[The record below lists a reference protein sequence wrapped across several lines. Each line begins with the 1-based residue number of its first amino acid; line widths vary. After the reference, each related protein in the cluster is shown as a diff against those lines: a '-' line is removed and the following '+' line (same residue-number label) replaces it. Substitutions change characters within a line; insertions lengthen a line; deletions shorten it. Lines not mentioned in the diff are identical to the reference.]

1 MISEMLLP
9 SLGFTP
15 LVMIACAVAMVVLR
29 AGASRVFFD
38 IVGTFQATKLIQDTR
53 AAATVFEA
61 LYMDAIMGIQEA
73 AQEIATPFNELMD
86 AIMPAT
92 REIEEARIEM
102 EKFLDVTGEAA
113 RAVQDDISRIGIEY
127 GFAADEAFMASAR
140 MAQLSGVLG
149 QGTVSAG
156 TRLGMEFGLISGM
169 ETEAAMQ
176 RMINLQQQTKF
187 MTEGLEDNMEAEE
200 RAQMIRQNSIRVLD
214 QLNTVENR
222 SAATMQQITFVMN
235 QFASQ
240 AHLTNESIAA
250 MAAMSATLIEAGEE
264 QGKGGRALRMI
275 YARLGANTNGAA
287 DAVTAL
293 GISLKDTEGNMRP
306 FSQILVEL
314 AERYETMNGAE
325 QQALAQS
332 VAGNR
337 HYTRLIKLL
346 ENVDRVRELEFEA
359 ILAQFPAMDEIERRR
374 DTELFQL
381 NEAEARLKTYS
392 GVLGE
397 SLLPSLTKVTNQ
409 QALYTRDLAALS
421 QSGLFGPIIGGIMGM
436 AQAFQKFVGPIFNM
450 LISFKNMQISIQTFH
465 AITRALNNEQLAGAQ
480 AQANV
485 NGVMIQATPIANAYT
500 AALNELK
507 HAREMEAFENYEQH
521 ILSEQEI
528 ADMEAEEQAIRD
540 RIAANNDLI
549 ISLQGVQYHEGK
561 RAGSVRGG
569 LTTQNLM
576 MEDKLKETIARN
588 DERRARNMTGRAIQR
603 NVDNETNKET
613 AMAMAQQYNQ
623 LQYELVAAGMAL
635 TVFGKS
641 EKAQRIGMLLN
652 IAAMGV
658 QIFKTI
664 TMTLAKE
671 EDTKAQ
677 LANNLATQS
686 GAKANL
692 LLGNTALIT
701 AKNVNRASLAIKNL
715 TKRLIIAY
723 AAITVIEK
731 LGWLSLDAAEA
742 QEDYNTMVADS
753 GAVASYMQEYDTA
766 ALLNGELERKK
777 LLLRQIEQS
786 QDSLTQTTIEGLQQE
801 IVNLRQARDI
811 REFIEIGAD
820 EQKAQRYFDLLK
832 QEQDILDKYGTKGL
846 HNFNLLSAETLI
858 NFEKG
863 AQLSHKLA
871 DIPNQMMGKGY
882 LDKLADVRA
891 EMALFKEDYEMLTN
905 YIERHGIRNID
916 DLRVSMELFAE
927 EIEKFSQKE
936 KDALQTLVGGMD
948 EAKKAVHEFANERE
962 ELFYGFAASNVT
974 GDLVKQVKQQGVET
988 LITTT
993 EVIMTNIFNGMTI
1006 PEMADILIDELE
1018 RRGFDYSN
1026 SLTS

>member
-1 MISEMLLP
+1 MIGEILVP
-9 SLGFTP
+9 SLAFTP

-38 IVGTFQATKLIQDTR
+38 IVGTFQATKLIQDTK

-86 AIMPAT
+86 AVIPVT

-187 MTEGLEDNMEAEE
+187 MTQNLEDNMSAEE
-200 RAQMIRQNSIRVLD
+200 RAMRIRQDSIRVLD

-287 DAVTAL
+287 DAITAL
-293 GISLKDTEGNMRP
+293 GISLKDAEGNMRP

-314 AERYETMNGAE
+314 AEKYETMNGAE

-397 SLLPSLTKVTNQ
+397 SLLPALTKVTNQ

-421 QSGLFGPIIGGIMGM
+421 QSGFFGPIRPT
-436 AQAFQKFVGPIFNM
+436 K
-450 LISFKNMQISIQTFH
+450 
-465 AITRALNNEQLAGAQ
+465 QL
-480 AQANV
+480 
-485 NGVMIQATPIANAYT
+485 
-500 AALNELK
+500 
-507 HAREMEAFENYEQH
+507 REH
-521 ILSEQEI
+521 
-528 ADMEAEEQAIRD
+528 
-540 RIAANNDLI
+540 
-549 ISLQGVQYHEGK
+549 
-561 RAGSVRGG
+561 
-569 LTTQNLM
+569 
-576 MEDKLKETIARN
+576 
-588 DERRARNMTGRAIQR
+588 
-603 NVDNETNKET
+603 
-613 AMAMAQQYNQ
+613 
-623 LQYELVAAGMAL
+623 
-635 TVFGKS
+635 
-641 EKAQRIGMLLN
+641 
-652 IAAMGV
+652 
-658 QIFKTI
+658 
-664 TMTLAKE
+664 
-671 EDTKAQ
+671 
-677 LANNLATQS
+677 
-686 GAKANL
+686 
-692 LLGNTALIT
+692 
-701 AKNVNRASLAIKNL
+701 
-715 TKRLIIAY
+715 
-723 AAITVIEK
+723 
-731 LGWLSLDAAEA
+731 
-742 QEDYNTMVADS
+742 
-753 GAVASYMQEYDTA
+753 
-766 ALLNGELERKK
+766 
-777 LLLRQIEQS
+777 
-786 QDSLTQTTIEGLQQE
+786 
-801 IVNLRQARDI
+801 
-811 REFIEIGAD
+811 
-820 EQKAQRYFDLLK
+820 
-832 QEQDILDKYGTKGL
+832 
-846 HNFNLLSAETLI
+846 
-858 NFEKG
+858 
-863 AQLSHKLA
+863 
-871 DIPNQMMGKGY
+871 
-882 LDKLADVRA
+882 
-891 EMALFKEDYEMLTN
+891 
-905 YIERHGIRNID
+905 
-916 DLRVSMELFAE
+916 
-927 EIEKFSQKE
+927 
-936 KDALQTLVGGMD
+936 
-948 EAKKAVHEFANERE
+948 
-962 ELFYGFAASNVT
+962 
-974 GDLVKQVKQQGVET
+974 
-988 LITTT
+988 
-993 EVIMTNIFNGMTI
+993 
-1006 PEMADILIDELE
+1006 
-1018 RRGFDYSN
+1018 
-1026 SLTS
+1026 

>member
-1 MISEMLLP
+1 MIGEILLP
-9 SLGFTP
+9 SFTFTP
-15 LVMIACAVAMVVLR
+15 LVMFACAVAMVVLR

-38 IVGTFQATKLIQDTR
+38 IVGTFQATKLIQDTK

-86 AIMPAT
+86 AVIPVT

-200 RAQMIRQNSIRVLD
+200 RAQAIRQNSIRVLD

-293 GISLKDTEGNMRP
+293 GISLKDAEGNMRP

-397 SLLPSLTKVTNQ
+397 SLLPALTKVTNQ

-421 QSGLFGPIIGGIMGM
+421 QSGFFGPIIGGIMGT
-436 AQAFQKFVGPIFNM
+436 AQAFQKFVGPVFNM
-450 LISFKNMQISIQTFH
+450 LISLKNVQISMQTYQ

-485 NGVMIQATPIANAYT
+485 NGVMIEATPIANAYT

-507 HAREMEAFENYEQH
+507 NAREMEAFENYEQH

-588 DERRARNMTGRAIQR
+588 DERRARDMTGRAIQR
-603 NVDNETNKET
+603 NVENETNKET
-613 AMAMAQQYNQ
+613 AMAMARQYNQ

-635 TVFGKS
+635 TIFGKS
-641 EKAQRIGMLLN
+641 EKAQRMGMLLN

-658 QIFKTI
+658 QIYKTI
-664 TMTLAKE
+664 AMTIAKQ

-677 LANNLATQS
+677 LANNVATNS
-686 GAKANL
+686 GAKANTL
-692 LLGNTALIT
+692 FGNTALFT
-701 AKNVNRASLAIKNL
+701 AKNVNKATAAVSLL
-715 TKRLIIAY
+715 TKRLIIYAGLAY
-723 AAITVIEK
+723 GIVTLIEK
-731 LGWLSLDAAEA
+731 IGWLNLDAAEA
-742 QEDYNTMVADS
+742 QEEYNTAVADS

-766 ALLNGELERKK
+766 ALLNDELERKK
-777 LLLRQIEQS
+777 TLLGQIEQS
-786 QDSLTQTTIEGLQQE
+786 QDTLTQTTIEGLQQE

-811 REFIEIGAD
+811 REFTELGLANDD
-820 EQKAQRYFDLLK
+820 EVNRYFDLLQ
-832 QEQDILDKYGTKGL
+832 QEKDILRDFGEGPTADPFDISYRML
-846 HNFNLLSAETLI
+846 
-858 NFEKG
+858 
-863 AQLSHKLA
+863 

-882 LDKLADVRA
+882 QDRLNKIRT
-891 EMALFKEDYEMLTN
+891 EIGYFHEDFEMLAN
-905 YIERHGIRNID
+905 YIERHGITNID
-916 DLRVSMELFAE
+916 DLRVSMELFGE

-948 EAKKAVHEFANERE
+948 EAKQAVHEFANERE

>member
-1 MISEMLLP
+1 MIGEILVP
-9 SLGFTP
+9 SLAFTP

-38 IVGTFQATKLIQDTR
+38 IVGTFQATKLIQDTK

-86 AIMPAT
+86 AVIPVT

-187 MTEGLEDNMEAEE
+187 MTQNLEDNMSAEE
-200 RAQMIRQNSIRVLD
+200 RAMRIRQDSIRVLD

-287 DAVTAL
+287 DAITAL
-293 GISLKDTEGNMRP
+293 GISLKDAEGNMRP

-314 AERYETMNGAE
+314 AEKYETMNGAE

-397 SLLPSLTKVTNQ
+397 SLLPALTKVTNQ

-421 QSGLFGPIIGGIMGM
+421 QSGIFGPIIGGIMGT
-436 AQAFQKFVGPIFNM
+436 AQAFQKFVGPVFNM
-450 LISFKNMQISIQTFH
+450 LISLKNVQISMQTYQ

-485 NGVMIQATPIANAYT
+485 NGVMIEATPIANAYT

-507 HAREMEAFENYEQH
+507 NAREMEAFENYESH

-540 RIAANNDLI
+540 RIVANNDLI
-549 ISLQGVQYHEGK
+549 ISLQGVQYYEGK

-588 DERRARNMTGRAIQR
+588 DEKRARDMTGRAIQR
-603 NVDNETNKET
+603 NVDNETNKES
-613 AMAMAQQYNQ
+613 AMAMARKYNA

-635 TVFGKS
+635 TIFGKS
-641 EKAQRIGMLLN
+641 EKAQRMGMLLN

-658 QIFKTI
+658 QIFKTLAN
-664 TMTLAKE
+664 TLATE
-671 EDTKAQ
+671 ENTKAQ
-677 LANNLATQS
+677 IKNNLATED
-686 GAKANL
+686 GAKKNIFF
-692 LLGNTALIT
+692 GETAIFS
-701 AKNVNRASLAIKNL
+701 AKNVTKMSAAIHRL
-715 TKRLIIAY
+715 TQRLVIAY

-731 LGWLSLDAAEA
+731 LGFLQLDAAEA
-742 QEDYNTMVADS
+742 QEEYNTAVADS
-753 GAVASYMQEYDTA
+753 GAVASYIQEFNTA
-766 ALLNGELERKK
+766 ASLNDELERKK
-777 LLLRQIEQS
+777 TLLGQIEQS

-811 REFIEIGAD
+811 REFTELNLANDD
-820 EQKAQRYFDLLK
+820 EVNRYFDLLQ
-832 QEQDILDKYGTKGL
+832 QEKDILDEFGEGKVSP
-846 HNFNLLSAETLI
+846 FS
-858 NFEKG
+858 FEAVNRAFGDLQSPFARG
-863 AQLSHKLA
+863 AGYQKDLESVRKE
-871 DIPNQMMGKGY
+871 MGY
-882 LDKLADVRA
+882 
-891 EMALFKEDYEMLTN
+891 FQEDFEMLAN
-905 YIERHGIRNID
+905 YIERHGITNID
-916 DLRVSMELFAE
+916 DLRVSMQLFGE
-927 EIEKFSQKE
+927 EIENFSQKE

-948 EAKKAVHEFANERE
+948 EAKKAVYEFGNERE

-1006 PEMADILIDELE
+1006 PEMADVLIDELE